1 MSSIK
6 KFWNKNT
13 CGFFVKDK
21 NIVDVQYFNMLSQ
34 KRYESYWE
42 ILKFAPFKLSYK
54 KKVLEIG
61 LGVGNDADEFVK
73 NKANYYGIDL
83 TSNSV
88 NFVRERLKKKY
99 NYKTNKIT
107 TCDSKKTPF
116 KNNFFDIIYSFGVIH
131 HSKNTEEIIKEIKRI
146 LKPSGKIFIMIYNR
160 SSIFYLIEI
169 LIFRRLII
177 LLDGIPFFRL
187 FVKYF
192 LNNNRKI
199 QILNYLSRV
208 RKRYSSRVF
217 LTNQELLNSSSDHAD
232 CPLAK
237 VYNKKEALNLFSGF
251 KAIKTYTIYNEKTDS
266 IFWKLFSP
274 ILDIFD
280 RPLRENFG
288 WFRIIEG
295 KK

>member
-13 CGFFVKDK
+13 CGFLVKNKSITDFQYY
-21 NIVDVQYFNMLSQ
+21 NILSQ
-34 KRYESYWE
+34 KRYENYWE
-42 ILKFAPFKLSYK
+42 ILKFAPFKQSHK

-61 LGVGNDADEFVK
+61 LGVGNEADEFVK
-73 NKANYYGIDL
+73 NKADYYGVDL
-83 TSNSV
+83 TRSSV

-99 NYKTNKIT
+99 NYNTNKIII
-107 TCDSKKTPF
+107 CDSKKTPF
-116 KNNFFDIIYSFGVIH
+116 KNNFFEIIYSFGVIH
-131 HSKNTEEIIKEIKRI
+131 HSKNTEEIIQEIKRI
-146 LKPSGKIFIMIYNR
+146 LKPGGKIFIMIYNR

-177 LLDGIPFFRL
+177 LLDRILFFRV
-187 FVKYF
+187 FIKYF
-192 LNNNRKI
+192 FNNNRKI
-199 QILNYLSRV
+199 QILNYLNRV
-208 RKRYSSRVF
+208 KKRYSNRFF

-237 VYNKKEALNLFSGF
+237 VYNRKEALSLFSEF
-251 KAIKTYTIYNEKTDS
+251 KSIKTYTIYNEKTDS
-266 IFWKLFSP
+266 IFWKLFSSV
-274 ILDIFD
+274 LNIFD
-280 RPLRENFG
+280 KPLRKNFG

>member
-1 MSSIK
+1 
-6 KFWNKNT
+6 
-13 CGFFVKDK
+13 
-21 NIVDVQYFNMLSQ
+21 
-34 KRYESYWE
+34 
-42 ILKFAPFKLSYK
+42 
-54 KKVLEIG
+54 
-61 LGVGNDADEFVK
+61 
-73 NKANYYGIDL
+73 
-83 TSNSV
+83 
-88 NFVRERLKKKY
+88 
-99 NYKTNKIT
+99 
-107 TCDSKKTPF
+107 
-116 KNNFFDIIYSFGVIH
+116 
-131 HSKNTEEIIKEIKRI
+131 
-146 LKPSGKIFIMIYNR
+146 
-160 SSIFYLIEI
+160 
-169 LIFRRLII
+169 
-177 LLDGIPFFRL
+177 
-187 FVKYF
+187 
-192 LNNNRKI
+192 
-199 QILNYLSRV
+199 V

>member
-21 NIVDVQYFNMLSQ
+21 NIDDVQYFNMLSQ

-42 ILKFAPFKLSYK
+42 ILKFAPFKRTHK

-73 NKANYYGIDL
+73 NKADYYGVDL
-83 TSNSV
+83 TSSSV

-99 NYKTNKIT
+99 NYNVNKLIN
-107 TCDSKKTPF
+107 CDSKKTPF
-116 KNNFFDIIYSFGVIH
+116 KNNFFDIVYSFGVIH
-131 HSKNTEEIIKEIKRI
+131 HSNRTEEIVQEIKRI
-146 LKPSGKIFIMIYNR
+146 LKPGGKIFIMIYNR

-177 LLDGIPFFRL
+177 FLDYIPFFRKL
-187 FVKYF
+187 IGFF

-199 QILNYLSRV
+199 QIFNYLNRV
-208 RKRYSSRVF
+208 SKRYSNRVF

-237 VYNKKEALNLFSGF
+237 VYNRKETLNLFSEF
-251 KAIKTYTIYNEKTDS
+251 KSVKTYTIYNEKADS
-266 IFWKLFSP
+266 IFWHLFSP
-274 ILDIFD
+274 VLNIFD
-280 RPLRENFG
+280 KPLRKNFG
-288 WFRIIEG
+288 WFRIVQA